1 MVRTWGKPAM
11 TKQKINQLSRII
23 ARLEAWQNTVR
34 ANFEIEQQVNRA
46 KSALID
52 VLRRAERE
60 AGETPN
66 PRS

>member
-1 MVRTWGKPAM
+1 M

-34 ANFEIEQQVNRA
+34 ANCEIEQQADRA

-52 VLRRAERE
+52 ALRRAERE
-60 AGETPN
+60 AGETLN
-66 PRS
+66 HRS

>member
-1 MVRTWGKPAM
+1 M